1 MPKSS
6 KAKGLAP
13 PGKKSRHLWRD
24 EKSNVIY
31 RGLISHTDF
40 LAGFTLIELMITIA
54 IISII
59 AGIGGVAFNKELP
72 HYKLRGDTRTV
83 ASSLIMTRMKATST
97 GLQYAIEFDLD
108 ANPQKYVLQQGNA
121 SSGSTSWSDQP
132 YQRKLS
138 VTVSIA
144 QVTDDGGAKTSGTA
158 RVICNPNGSSGT
170 GQVFLG
176 SVADGYKVIL
186 TPATGRVQTIKGW

>member
-1 MPKSS
+1 MKFYRSGFTPLERK
-6 KAKGLAP
+6 LH
-13 PGKKSRHLWRD
+13 HLCLS
-24 EKSNVIY
+24 EKTTNLRQILKP
-31 RGLISHTDF
+31 RLN
-40 LAGFTLIELMITIA
+40 LLRGFTLIELLITIA

-59 AGIGGVAFNKELP
+59 AGIGGVAFNKVLP
-72 HYKLRGDTRTV
+72 HYSLRGDTRTV

-108 ANPQKYVLQQGNA
+108 ASPQEYVLQQGDA
-121 SSGSTSWSDQP
+121 SSGSTIWADQP
-132 YQRKLS
+132 YNRKLS
-138 VTVSIA
+138 DTVSIA

-186 TPATGRVQTIKGW
+186 TPATGRVQTVKGW

>member
-1 MPKSS
+1 MKFFRNGFTP
-6 KAKGLAP
+6 LE
-13 PGKKSRHLWRD
+13 KKFHHLCLN
-24 EKSNVIY
+24 EKTTKFRQVLKLRLNS
-31 RGLISHTDF
+31 
-40 LAGFTLIELMITIA
+40 GFTLIELMITIA

-83 ASSLIMTRMKATST
+83 ASSLLMTRMKATST

-121 SSGSTSWSDQP
+121 SSGSTSWSNQP

-144 QVTDDGGAKTSGTA
+144 QVTDDGGAKTTGTA

-170 GQVFLG
+170 GLVFLG
-176 SVADGYKVIL
+176 TKSGQEWSSFNY
-186 TPATGRVQTIKGW
+186 

>member
-1 MPKSS
+1 MKF
-6 KAKGLAP
+6 
-13 PGKKSRHLWRD
+13 
-24 EKSNVIY
+24 Y
-31 RGLISHTDF
+31 RS
-40 LAGFTLIELMITIA
+40 GFTLIELMIVIA

-59 AGIGGVAFNKELP
+59 AGIGGVAFNKVLP
-72 HYKLRGDTRTV
+72 HYRLRGDARTV

-97 GLQYAIEFDLD
+97 GLQYAIAFNLD
-108 ANPQKYVLQQGNA
+108 ASPQEYVLQIGNA
-121 SSGSTSWSDQP
+121 SSGSTIWADQP
-132 YQRKLS
+132 YNRKLS
-138 VTVSIA
+138 DTVSIA
-144 QVTDDGGAKTSGTA
+144 QVTDDGGAKTSGAA

>member
-1 MPKSS
+1 MKFFRN
-6 KAKGLAP
+6 GLTP
-13 PGKKSRHLWRD
+13 LEKKFHHLCLS
-24 EKSNVIY
+24 EKTTKFRQILKPRLN
-31 RGLISHTDF
+31 F

-72 HYKLRGDTRTV
+72 HYRLRGDTRTV

-121 SSGSTSWSDQP
+121 SSGSTVWTDQP

-138 VTVSIA
+138 ASVSIA